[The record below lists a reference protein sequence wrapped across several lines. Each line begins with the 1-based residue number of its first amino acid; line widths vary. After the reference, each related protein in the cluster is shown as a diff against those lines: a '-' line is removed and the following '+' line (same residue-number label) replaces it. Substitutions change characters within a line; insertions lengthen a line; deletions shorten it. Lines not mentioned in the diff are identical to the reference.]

1 MPSELLPT
9 LEVVWPFAAGVAVAL
24 AALAAIAA
32 LWRAMSARR
41 QPVREYDREQ
51 RALTAF
57 RHHLTVN
64 AATAKW
70 QRRSARDQRFA
81 RRASPVPG
89 QPDARADDRPRQTER
104 TEE

>member
-9 LEVVWPFAAGVAVAL
+9 LEVVWPFAAGVAVAI

-51 RALTAF
+51 RALTVF
-57 RHHLTVN
+57 RHHLAVN
-64 AATAKW
+64 AAATAKW
-70 QRRSARDQRFA
+70 QRRSAREQRFA
-81 RRASPVPG
+81 RRASPAPG
-89 QPDARADDRPRQTER
+89 QSDARADDRPRQED
-104 TEE
+104 